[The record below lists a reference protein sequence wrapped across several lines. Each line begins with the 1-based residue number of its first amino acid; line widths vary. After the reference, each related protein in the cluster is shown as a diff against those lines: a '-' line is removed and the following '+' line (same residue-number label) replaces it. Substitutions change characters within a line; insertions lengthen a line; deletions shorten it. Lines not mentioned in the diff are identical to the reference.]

1 MKRSS
6 AAVILLVF
14 ATGCVSR
21 SELDRAN
28 QEILVLRAQVSQ
40 LQRDLADA
48 TARLSAAETAAARKP
63 PLPVR
68 LSFRRAVTDPSFVA
82 VFETVLKTNLPVL
95 VTWKSK
101 ALGTSRQFP
110 LSLPALG
117 GTELGY
123 LQGAAIQPGDEIIMS
138 NTNYEPIT
146 QTFRPQ

>member
-101 ALGTSRQFP
+101 ASHAIARARRRSYLARPRQ
-110 LSLPALG
+110 PA
-117 GTELGY
+117 
-123 LQGAAIQPGDEIIMS
+123 GAAVGLRRLG
-138 NTNYEPIT
+138 
-146 QTFRPQ
+146 FRGAGT